1 MHCLQ
6 YHTVSYILFK
16 LIMHGLSVFYN
27 EYNFSSKNKGKECME
42 WCKTFKKVNSIILK
56 TLTAP
61 IVYIRYYDWGT
72 VNQAKM
78 CQLISI
84 TGRIKCSVLD
94 CKILYGCERWKTMKV
109 NQAM

>member
-1 MHCLQ
+1 
-6 YHTVSYILFK
+6 
-16 LIMHGLSVFYN
+16 
-27 EYNFSSKNKGKECME
+27 
-42 WCKTFKKVNSIILK
+42 
-56 TLTAP
+56 
-61 IVYIRYYDWGT
+61 
-72 VNQAKM
+72 M